1 MTPKLNDIDVKLL
14 RVFAAIVEAGGF
26 AAAQAQ
32 LNVSPS
38 RISTQIADLE
48 ARLGMRL
55 CQRGRVGFRLTD
67 KGRAVYEA
75 SRRLFA
81 GLEDFRAEVGAMRG
95 RLVGE
100 LQIGVVDNTISN
112 PDSRLD
118 DAIARFRGRDNDV
131 HIVMHIAAPSE
142 LERAV
147 LDGRLHTAIG
157 AFHHHAAGLAYER
170 LFVEEQTLYCG
181 RRHPLFARPPEAV
194 TRADVTAAAYAHRGY
209 MAGTKAKRPAAF
221 RPAATAYHMEA
232 LAVLVL
238 SGRYIGYLPTH
249 YAAPWVERGQMR
261 PLLPRELA
269 YHSLFEVATRK
280 GTHRTLVVRAFLD
293 DLRRAHRDVPPRD
306 RGSVPPGAKRP

>member
-14 RVFAAIVEAGGF
+14 RVFAALVEAGGF

-75 SRRLFA
+75 SQRLFA

-147 LDGRLHTAIG
+147 LDGRLHAAIG

-181 RRHPLFARPPEAV
+181 RRHPLFARPPETL
-194 TRADVTAAAYAHRGY
+194 TRADVAAAALCPSRLHG
-209 MAGTKAKRPAAF
+209 GTKAKRPATF

-249 YAAPWVERGQMR
+249 YAAPWVERGHMR
-261 PLLPRELA
+261 PLLPRDLA
-269 YHSLFEVATRK
+269 YHSLFEVTTRK
-280 GTHRTLVVRAFLD
+280 GTHRILVVRAFLD

-306 RGSVPPGAKRP
+306 RGSVPPG

>member
-55 CQRGRVGFRLTD
+55 CQRGRVGFQLTD

-75 SRRLFA
+75 SQRLFA
-81 GLEDFRAEVGAMRG
+81 KLEDFRAEVGAMRG

-147 LDGRLHTAIG
+147 LDGRLHAAIS

-181 RRHPLFARPPEAV
+181 RHHPLFARPPETV
-194 TRADVTAAAYAHRGY
+194 TQADVAAAAYAHRGY
-209 MAGTKAKRPAAF
+209 MVGTKAKSPVAF

-306 RGSVPPGAKRP
+306 RGSVPPG